1 MRTSF
6 HSTASSTTRGGLAS
20 RSLSIPSAVSTPTL
34 SLAPRWM
41 QAYAVALQLSP
52 RSGAGSP
59 LSLAGTPHLY
69 GRPPPYVRALLAAF
83 ARGTLKGFPAAAPEM
98 RAFSMQRDSRFEIE
112 TESSTLGLQCFAP
125 PTPSI
130 SPPA

>member
-1 MRTSF
+1 
-6 HSTASSTTRGGLAS
+6 
-20 RSLSIPSAVSTPTL
+20 
-34 SLAPRWM
+34 M

-98 RAFSMQRDSRFEIE
+98 RAFSMASMAAAASAAAIASSS
-112 TESSTLGLQCFAP
+112 SST
-125 PTPSI
+125 
-130 SPPA
+130 